1 MVSEAVT
8 SSTPSPMV
16 YLSPPQSEDFVMNT
30 RTYEIGKTAEQ
41 ADSQRDQASS
51 VVELGTVTH
60 ETKQIA
66 PPVTMDSPFT
76 VGNLGG

>member
-41 ADSQRDQASS
+41 ADSQRDQASF
-51 VVELGTVTH
+51 VVELGTVTK
-60 ETKQIA
+60 ETKTDSLSVNFDSFPRIG
-66 PPVTMDSPFT
+66 TMGS
-76 VGNLGG
+76 